1 VHKRLLSSV
10 VLLAC
15 FVSAGALAQKKPG
28 VLTPGVAPPAS
39 AAPPMPMQLAQPP
52 VQLPSAAAVAAAAAA
67 SAQAAPAAPPA
78 PAPVAAPPGSLAPP
92 VTHGEGMRA
101 YHDALARR
109 RLGSQVALTG
119 DDVRDR
125 LAEGEEL
132 VRAGRTDEAI
142 SRLTDFVESPRFEP
156 YAESEDGRA
165 MVFTLGDALA
175 RAGAY
180 EPSRAYLRR
189 LVSSQGAWDGPATTA
204 RRAARRLAEIA
215 MESDLFLPV
224 LDDLRA
230 IPASA
235 PEETRGEIAYVTGRA
250 HEAAGDPDGALVAY
264 AIVTPRSRFW
274 AQATY
279 LQGLILVEKG
289 RYKEGENLFC
299 KVADPNRTS
308 KTTAVFADAKFF
320 VVRDLARLAL
330 GRVAHEQGR
339 FDDSRYYYY
348 LVPRDSD
355 RLAEALYEAATS
367 RYEKKDYQDARDL
380 LDELNA
386 IPGHHRYE
394 DEAWI
399 LDAYIDLAQ
408 CKFPSA
414 DRKLVEFLR
423 RYTPVR
429 DAARHVADD
438 DRGLVALLAAAKS
451 GSDAAGGAVGISANP
466 DSMRAIAAL
475 VRVDPSYAAIAR
487 RTAVLESEASGLRL
501 SGLEL
506 SDIQKNLATTGSV
519 RAAID
524 ESESPA
530 ERLAAIKAALEGTRH
545 AMDDLEAAHAPK
557 ESVAALRQEAST
569 LEARIGAAA
578 GQAVAF
584 EAEGATSGQD
594 LPDLLRADAAK
605 AAALSSALES
615 ARAELAKT
623 EAALAKTEAAL
634 AKDAL
639 RRLDL
644 RLSRLLRRARL
655 GRIESVLGRKR
666 TLEVEI
672 EALNEG
678 VLPSSA
684 IDSLDAARYL
694 QDEEEYWPFE
704 GDDWPDEFVGGEV
717 KK

>member
-1 VHKRLLSSV
+1 VRRRLYPL
-10 VLLAC
+10 VLAAC
-15 FVSAGALAQKKPG
+15 CLSAGALAQKKPG
-28 VLTPGVAPPAS
+28 QLTPGVAPPAS
-39 AAPPMPMQLAQPP
+39 AMPPMPMQLVQPP
-52 VQLPSAAAVAAAAAA
+52 VYAPTTSSSATPATPAVATPGAAGTATPAVVAAA
-67 SAQAAPAAPPA
+67 PLVPPT
-78 PAPVAAPPGSLAPP
+78 
-92 VTHGEGMRA
+92 THGEAMRA

-109 RLGSQVALTG
+109 RLGSQIELTG
-119 DDVRDR
+119 DMVRER
-125 LAEGEEL
+125 LTEGEDL
-132 VRAGRTDEAI
+132 LRSGRTDEAI
-142 SRLTDFVESPRFEP
+142 SRLTDIVESPRFEP
-156 YAESEDGRA
+156 YVEGEDGRS
-165 MVFTLGDALA
+165 MIFVLGDALS

-180 EPSRAYLRR
+180 EPARAYLRR
-189 LVSSQGAWDGPATTA
+189 LVSSQGAWEGRATNA

-215 MESDLFLPV
+215 MESELFPQV
-224 LDDLRA
+224 LDDMKA

-250 HEAAGDPDGALVAY
+250 YEAVGNPDGALAAY
-264 AIVTPRSRFW
+264 AVVTPRSRFW

-289 RYKEGENLFC
+289 RYKDGENLFC
-299 KVADPNRTS
+299 KVADPNRQS
-308 KTTAVFADAKFF
+308 NTTPVFADAKFF

-339 FDDSRYYYY
+339 FDDARYYYY
-348 LVPRDSD
+348 LVPKDSD

-414 DRKLVEFLR
+414 DQKLVGFLQ
-423 RYTPVR
+423 RYEPVR
-429 DAARHVADD
+429 DAARRVATD
-438 DRGLVALLAAAKS
+438 DRGMLTLLAAARS
-451 GSDAAGGAVGISANP
+451 GSDAAGGAVGTSVNA

-475 VRVDPSYAAIAR
+475 VRLDPGYSAVVR
-487 RTAVLESEASGLRL
+487 RSAVLESEASGLKL
-501 SGLEL
+501 SSLEVN
-506 SDIQKNLATTGSV
+506 DIQKNLATSGSV

-524 ESESPA
+524 ETESPTQRTA
-530 ERLAAIKAALEGTRH
+530 EIKAALEGVRH
-545 AMDDLEAAHAPK
+545 AIDDLEAARAP
-557 ESVAALRQEAST
+557 ADRIAPLRQEAQA
-569 LEARIGAAA
+569 LDARLAVAS
-578 GQAVAF
+578 GQATAA
-584 EAEGATSGQD
+584 EAAQAGAGQD
-594 LPDLLRADAAK
+594 LPDLLRSDATK
-605 AAALSSALES
+605 AVELSSALDT
-615 ARAELAKT
+615 ARTELSKQ
-623 EAALAKTEAAL
+623 EAQL

-639 RRLDL
+639 HRLDL

-666 TLEVEI
+666 ALEVEI
-672 EALNEG
+672 EALNDG
-678 VLPSSA
+678 VLPGSA
-684 IDSLDAARYL
+684 LDSLDAARYL

-704 GDDWPDEFVGGEV
+704 GDDWPDEFVGSEV